1 LSDRTIEVSDPD
13 PTQPAPETPRSP
25 YQNLLVPLVVVPFMV
40 VGVLVLV
47 FVFFGAV
54 AGEETSIEDN
64 LRRVVDGGLNE
75 RKQAAMSLVSQ
86 ALENQRAR
94 AAGAAEPWP
103 VGPEFAERLGRAWE
117 DVSKDAGPTA
127 RRLAIA
133 QLSALYD
140 DPQAFDRLSIFLD
153 ATEEQDADGQLRV
166 SALMGLSWLSDE
178 RAASRIIPLLDS
190 PESFLRQTAAAVLQN
205 LPGDATKEALARLLG
220 DPALE
225 LRGQAAISLSHLGDA
240 RGVEV
245 LHELVDPA
253 SYASVQSAQPKK
265 FASERL
271 VESTRLH
278 AVAAL
283 GRLGRAQDRAL
294 LEAVAKDDAS
304 LQVRE
309 AAMRAL
315 QSSSAR

>member
-1 LSDRTIEVSDPD
+1 MSDRTIEVPDPD
-13 PTQPAPETPRSP
+13 PAQPAPEAPQSP
-25 YQNLLVPLVVVPFMV
+25 YKNLLVPLVVVPFMV

-94 AAGAAEPWP
+94 AAGSPEPWP
-103 VGPEFAERLGRAWE
+103 VGPEFVDRLGRAWE
-117 DVSKDAGPTA
+117 DVSKDADPTA
-127 RRLAIA
+127 RQLAIA
-133 QLSALYD
+133 QLSALYG
-140 DPQAFDRLSIFLD
+140 DPAAFDRLSIFLD
-153 ATEEQDADGQLRV
+153 ATNEQDPDGQLRV
-166 SALMGLSWLSDE
+166 SALMGLSWLADE
-178 RAASRIIPLLDS
+178 RAAARIIPLLDS
-190 PESFLRQTAAAVLQN
+190 QESFLRQTAAAVLQN
-205 LPGDATKEALARLLG
+205 LPGAATQEALAKLLV

-225 LRGQAAISLSHLGDA
+225 LRGQAAISLSHLGDL
-240 RGVEV
+240 RGAAV
-245 LHELVDPA
+245 LRELVDPA
-253 SYASVQSAQPKK
+253 SYATVQSAEPQK

-283 GRLGRAQDRAL
+283 GRLNRPEDRAL
-294 LEAVAKDDAS
+294 LEAVAEDDAS

-315 QSSSAR
+315 RTP